1 MAVNFKR
8 GRPKDGTLAHLA
20 GPLANNAT
28 SCSALEPTVE
38 QRTSACPNPTAD
50 PKNEYLKRQ
59 FQYGIARD
67 VTASNCNEYVVIQLV
82 NSDDNGSYVCYIYDV
97 NSDGA
102 TAVNWFTTKKLMK
115 DLKFK
120 KRDKYVTFP
129 KDAILLPN
137 YEVMDVDK
145 FIRTSTSSDVIA
157 FQKVSSCRAHS
168 YFLTR

>member
-1 MAVNFKR
+1 MIRILWIQCTDFTDSVYGFYGFTLIRIRYRLSPENEGFKR
-8 GRPKDGTLAHLA
+8 P
-20 GPLANNAT
+20 
-28 SCSALEPTVE
+28 
-38 QRTSACPNPTAD
+38 
-50 PKNEYLKRQ
+50 

-67 VTASNCNEYVVIQLV
+67 VTASNSNEYVVIQLV

-102 TAVNWFTTKKLMK
+102 TAVNWFDTKKLMK
-115 DLKFK
+115 DVKFK

-145 FIRTSTSSDVIA
+145 SIRTSTSSDVIA